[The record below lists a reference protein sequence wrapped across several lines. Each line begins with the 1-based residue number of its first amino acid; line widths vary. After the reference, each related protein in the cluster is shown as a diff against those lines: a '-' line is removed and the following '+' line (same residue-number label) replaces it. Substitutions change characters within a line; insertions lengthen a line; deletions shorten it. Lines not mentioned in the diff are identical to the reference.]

1 MKNFFL
7 KHFGSLFS
15 ILIFSLSLFLISD
28 QVIAKKNSSFDAV
41 EDISFQSALD
51 SNLSTD
57 SKSYNELGKE
67 TNVYYAD
74 NYEKPLLKTPPES
87 EKPYFIPLLLI
98 ISLALVVVIMVL
110 SNVVIN
116 GNKKK
121 NSYAKPNSVGNS
133 GIELID
139 IVNLDASKALYL
151 IQYAGK
157 KVLMASSWNSFSVV
171 SEFASEAKSEEET
184 IFPKRINKIPAN
196 LSKLESPNTSAN
208 LDFLTNTLDGEMN
221 IDGWESIVKANVA
234 ELKEEKVKNQVE
246 KVSNISNSNDES
258 SGETINKPSF
268 TLEISDSKANSI
280 ELTKSTKK
288 QEVKKIK
295 SLEIST
301 AEDTLFEEIDLLV
314 KAHANNINKE
324 KNKIAENT
332 IREKKQES
340 IPSLIGKEKG
350 SQSVINQNTL
360 DDNEKSKETILAEK
374 NQNESITEVTQQTT
388 NLSLSAK
395 LANNGYKPSWLKNKE
410 SKRLNTISE
419 EIKKLNAENF
429 TTDKSSS
436 GDIVNKLEDIKTEN
450 RKAEN
455 QFSNKYESKFGL
467 GNNLNKSKMFNT
479 LNFQDQKTISKS
491 PEQPFEASTGN
502 SKFIRENQEIIEKF
516 KELKKEYK
524 KEMENRSTNY
534 NTQNNNSQTRK
545 ATTTIRKI
553 SMVED

>member
-516 KELKKEYK
+516 KELKKENE

>member
-1 MKNFFL
+1 M
-7 KHFGSLFS
+7 
-15 ILIFSLSLFLISD
+15 SLFLISD

-121 NSYAKPNSVGNS
+121 NSYAKPNSAGNS

-196 LSKLESPNTSAN
+196 LSKLESPNISAN

-258 SGETINKPSF
+258 SGETSNKPLA
-268 TLEISDSKANSI
+268 TLEMSDSKANSI
-280 ELTKSTKK
+280 EIAQSTKK

-295 SLEIST
+295 SLEISK
-301 AEDTLFEEIDLLV
+301 AEDTLFEEVDLLV
-314 KAHANNINKE
+314 KAHAKNINKE
-324 KNKIAENT
+324 KNKIVENT
-332 IREKKQES
+332 IREKSQE
-340 IPSLIGKEKG
+340 
-350 SQSVINQNTL
+350 N
-360 DDNEKSKETILAEK
+360 ILVEK
-374 NQNESITEVTQQTT
+374 NQDESKTEVANQTT

-450 RKAEN
+450 KKAES

-467 GNNLNKSKMFNT
+467 GNNLGKSKMLNT

-516 KELKKEYK
+516 KELKKEYE
-524 KEMENRSTNY
+524 KEMENRSTNH

>member
-516 KELKKEYK
+516 KELKKEYE

>member
-1 MKNFFL
+1 
-7 KHFGSLFS
+7 
-15 ILIFSLSLFLISD
+15 
-28 QVIAKKNSSFDAV
+28 VIAKKNSSFDAV

-516 KELKKEYK
+516 KELKKENE